1 MPEARRGDSSAMP
14 NDEHILEYSGALHL
28 RRKLAVGG
36 MATVYEAELLG
47 PAGFAKRVAL
57 KVIHPKY
64 ARTPQWLQL
73 FIDEAKLSANL
84 VHGNIVQIYQ
94 LGEVDGQF
102 YIAMEYI
109 QGPTLRMIIDKH
121 RENGERMK
129 PTLAAYIASRV
140 CRALD
145 FAHNFIAPD
154 GRRLDIVH
162 RDVSPGNIMATW
174 DGHIKLADFGIA
186 KARSSIDPAANSMM
200 MIGKKHYMSP
210 EQILALD
217 VDARSDVFAVG
228 VVLFELLTLERLFD
242 EDNTELAIDEVTV
255 KPIPPIRSVLPGID
269 PALEQILASALER
282 EPSRRPS
289 ASAMARALDRWCE
302 SQAVVATPD
311 RLQEHLALLFPTSY
325 QPAYEHTISRPT
337 ERNTTFSN
345 LRRNNRWQTKL
356 LGKLFGRV

>member
-1 MPEARRGDSSAMP
+1 
-14 NDEHILEYSGALHL
+14 
-28 RRKLAVGG
+28 
-36 MATVYEAELLG
+36 
-47 PAGFAKRVAL
+47 
-57 KVIHPKY
+57 
-64 ARTPQWLQL
+64 
-73 FIDEAKLSANL
+73 
-84 VHGNIVQIYQ
+84 
-94 LGEVDGQF
+94 
-102 YIAMEYI
+102 
-109 QGPTLRMIIDKH
+109 
-121 RENGERMK
+121 
-129 PTLAAYIASRV
+129 
-140 CRALD
+140 
-145 FAHNFIAPD
+145 
-154 GRRLDIVH
+154 
-162 RDVSPGNIMATW
+162 
-174 DGHIKLADFGIA
+174 
-186 KARSSIDPAANSMM
+186 

-269 PALEQILASALER
+269 PTLEQILASALER